1 MKASF
6 SLIVNWFD
14 EMFFKVWAF
23 FLFFPYCV
31 VEHLELNFWEPY
43 LLPKLKNVSKLGPT
57 SEITTVL
64 LLKIICSK
72 NIIVKNLNHFTIG
85 LMNQY
90 PPYFSNS
97 SPPPAPSATLRKHS
111 HIKGHLHIKLHLRK
125 KKRVPQRF
133 FLLLGTKTKSS
144 KIDK

>member
-14 EMFFKVWAF
+14 EMFFNVWAF

-97 SPPPAPSATLRKHS
+97 SPPPAPCHPSKTFTYKRSSPHKTS
-111 HIKGHLHIKLHLRK
+111 STK
-125 KKRVPQRF
+125 KKKVPQNIF
-133 FLLLGTKTKSS
+133 FSFGYKNKMLE
-144 KIDK
+144 IDK